1 MFSYQVEAGQEYAGL
16 GPAKE
21 KGVDLE
27 DEETRVMWEGI
38 ALGYALGPSPESP
51 IAAVQT
57 LPLNTY
63 TGVPRS

>member
-1 MFSYQVEAGQEYAGL
+1 MFSHQVEAGQEYAGL

-38 ALGYALGPSPESP
+38 ALGYALGPRARNLLSLSRHATEGPS
-51 IAAVQT
+51 
-57 LPLNTY
+57 
-63 TGVPRS
+63 